1 MKLKLTVA
9 SVALAMEFGGAGT
22 AHAQDIVVGVPGW
35 PSATVSANVLKSV
48 IEDDIGLEVDL
59 QTGTNP
65 IIFEA
70 MDSGAMQVHPE
81 VWLPNQQNLHD
92 TFVDENGTVIAGA
105 RSAEGFQGMCVP
117 TAFAKEHNIVS
128 IDDLTR
134 PEISSLFDTDGDG
147 QGELWIGAP
156 GWASTTIGQIRAKSY
171 GYDETFELTEFDE
184 TLAYANLANAIEAG
198 EGWVGYCYN
207 PHYVFTLH
215 DLTVL
220 EEPPYDASKWTI
232 VQPTDDP
239 EWLEKSMA
247 ATAWDTSHAYL
258 HYEKALEETHPEVAK
273 FLSNIVYSGQ
283 DLSDFSYAMV
293 VEKREPAEIAAT
305 WVAKHE
311 DTVIGWM
318 TDP

>member
-1 MKLKLTVA
+1 MKFNSTVTCVA
-9 SVALAMEFGGAGT
+9 SVIGLGLTGIAQ
-22 AHAQDIVVGVPGW
+22 AQDIVVGVPGW
-35 PSATVSANVLKSV
+35 PSATVAANVLKIV
-48 IEDDIGLEVDL
+48 IEGDIGLEVDL
-59 QTGTNP
+59 QNGTNP

-70 MDSGAMQVHPE
+70 IDSGAMQVHPE

-92 TFVDENGTVIAGA
+92 TFVDEKGTVTAGA
-105 RSAEGFQGMCVP
+105 KSAEGFQGMCVP

-128 IDDLTR
+128 INDLTK

-171 GYDETFELTEFDE
+171 GYDQTFELTEFDE
-184 TLAYANLANAIEAG
+184 TLAYANLDNAIKVG

-220 EEPPYDASKWTI
+220 EEPSYDASKWNI

-239 EWLEKSMA
+239 DWLEKSMA

-258 HYEKALEETHPEVAK
+258 HYETALEKNHPEVVK
-273 FLSNIVYSGQ
+273 LLSNIVYSGQ

-293 VEKREPAEIAAT
+293 VEKRDPAEIAAT

-311 DTVIGWM
+311 DTVDGWM
-318 TDP
+318 TD